1 MSNHSLLY
9 FYPWVRQGA
18 ATSIALTDK
27 VSGPDAEIQPA
38 NVQLPISLWL
48 NDNQTQAD
56 ITQTVNLYGP
66 RDVTGIDPRQ
76 IVRMEPHPLTANFEP
91 NYLAAIEFDSPDF
104 PWLFSPLS
112 AGENQRLR
120 PWIVLV
126 VVKKQDGVELNRQP
140 EKPLPILSIQ
150 APAKPGD
157 ELPDL
162 SESDL
167 WVHAQAVTDQAF
179 SNQVQALQQ
188 SPERTLSRL
197 LCPRRLLPN
206 TAYIACV
213 VPAFEVGR
221 IAAGLTPQDI
231 ASINNEIAT
240 LKPAWLSGEQ
250 SPDSVTLPV
259 YHHWVFSTGENDD
272 LESLV
277 KKLLPKEN
285 QATEL
290 PAEVGQFKLHI
301 GKADKEL
308 PNLPDIQ
315 DLLLPGL
322 LQPLSDPT
330 IKQQPV
336 PSVLADALSNILNLP
351 ADALVDSTADPVVA
365 PPIYGV
371 TYAISGPPQDFK
383 VGKLDGKAWLNKL
396 NLDPRHRVIAALG
409 TQYIQREQESL
420 MAAAW
425 EQIEKVQ
432 ELNRHRRQA
441 QLASVINLNTKEK
454 TFDHLSVNDLVQFTA
469 PAHNQMLARSQAT
482 GSSQLSNLSMIAKM
496 QMRSAIPANSSLI
509 FANGFEGSAL
519 RRIARPRG
527 AISRRFTQKVSVSS
541 VSSGSVKTIASPAVL
556 AAITHVERVKIGG
569 KVTQERF
576 LTAEEINNKSFNG
589 IDQWPNWVALSET
602 STGYWQLEKPFTRM
616 VASIPPEPKAEQIG
630 LKQKG
635 DIYYYDLDEIQAPDA
650 HTGFIDPDTGFK
662 KPRPKTGPLKPMQ
675 DRKVSHAEV
684 QTRKNAW
691 KEDWQAKHPPQPITL
706 NPSNTT
712 DDERNRWAIFN
723 NLFKAAAS
731 KHVAA
736 ITPLSMQIRKIEPS
750 DLDLRL
756 YRIGFFYYRLDDD
769 IAWTLENDSMLINKS
784 FRTPVSLS
792 EREALRE
799 EWLQTNSSLI
809 NTEVLQIPDEAEVKT
824 EILGQLADNIKV
836 EDDVSVVAHPLF
848 GYPVYEAL
856 LELAPE
862 YIIPNLDQVP
872 FNSARLMATNR
883 QFIEAFLVGL
893 NTEMAREFLW
903 REYPTDQ
910 RGTCFH
916 HFWDTQTS
924 GLNDET
930 PRDIKDIHLWDRSLG
945 YNSPNPANAEP
956 VVLLIR
962 GELLQRYPGA
972 IIYAVPAEA
981 DGLGLHP
988 SSDQSKIKYPLF
1000 RENLPPDVAL
1010 IGFALAPEKLK
1021 SGSGWFFIIK
1031 EQPSEPR
1038 FGFDKAPDETL
1049 EEAETLNDL
1058 TWGHLV
1064 SKLEDL
1070 QSLNHIKV
1078 AQTPSHAAAAFNDA
1092 HVEWGKNAAHMA
1104 RIAMQ
1109 RPFFVAIH
1117 ANQLLR

>member
-18 ATSIALTDK
+18 ATNVALTDK
-27 VSGPDAEIQPA
+27 LSGPDAEIQPA
-38 NVQLPISLWL
+38 NVQLPLSLWL
-48 NDNQTQAD
+48 NDNQTQAAD

-66 RDVTGIDPRQ
+66 RDITGIDPRQ
-76 IVRMEPHPLTANFEP
+76 IVRMEPNPFTVNFEP
-91 NYLAAIEFDSPDF
+91 NYLPAIEFDSPDF

-162 SESDL
+162 AESDF
-167 WVHAQAVTDQAF
+167 WVHAQAVADQAF

-206 TAYIACV
+206 TAYTACV

-221 IAAGLTPQDI
+221 IAAGLPPQDL

-259 YHHWVFSTGENDD
+259 YHHWEFSTGENDD
-272 LESLV
+272 FESLV
-277 KKLLPKEN
+277 KKLLPKGN
-285 QATEL
+285 QTTEL
-290 PAEVGQFKLHI
+290 PAEIGQFKLHI
-301 GKADKEL
+301 GQADKEL
-308 PNLPDIQ
+308 PDLPDMQ
-315 DLLLPGL
+315 ELPLSGL
-322 LQPLSDPT
+322 LQPVSDIT
-330 IKQQPV
+330 IERQSI
-336 PSVLADALSNILNLP
+336 PSVLADALSTILNLP
-351 ADALVDSTADPVVA
+351 ADALIDSTVIDPVVA

-371 TYAISGPPQDFK
+371 TFAISGQPKEFK
-383 VGKLDGKAWLNKL
+383 VGQPVGKAWLNEL

-432 ELNRHRRQA
+432 ELNKQRRQT
-441 QLASVINLNTKEK
+441 QLASVINLNTKER
-454 TFDHLSVNDLVQFTA
+454 TFDRLSVNDLVQFTA

-482 GSSQLSNLSMIAKM
+482 GSGQVSNLSMIAKM
-496 QMRSAIPANSSLI
+496 QMRSAIPANSGFI
-509 FANGFEGSAL
+509 FAKGLEGSAL
-519 RRIARPRG
+519 RRITRPRG
-527 AISRRFTQKVSVSS
+527 AITRRFVKQDTVSKVSSRLIDILATSVLMTTSS
-541 VSSGSVKTIASPAVL
+541 T
-556 AAITHVERVKIGG
+556 ERVKIGG
-569 KVTQERF
+569 KVTQQSF
-576 LTAEEINNKSFNG
+576 LTAENINNKSFSGN
-589 IDQWPNWVALSET
+589 DQWPNWLALSE
-602 STGYWQLEKPFTRM
+602 SGSGYWQLEQPFTKTIP
-616 VASIPPEPKAEQIG
+616 SIPPEPTADDIG
-630 LKQKG
+630 LQQVG
-635 DIYYYDLDEIQAPDA
+635 DTYFEVIEDDFQEPEADG
-650 HTGFIDPDTGFK
+650 GFIDPDTGV
-662 KPRPKTGPLKPMQ
+662 PRPRPRTGPLKPRQ
-675 DRKVSHAEV
+675 NRIVISHATV
-684 QTRKNAW
+684 QALKNQWIENWRA
-691 KEDWQAKHPPQPITL
+691 EHPPQPITV
-706 NPSNTT
+706 NPPDPT
-712 DDERNRWAIFN
+712 DDEKSRWALFS

-736 ITPLSMQIRKIEPS
+736 ITPLSMQTQKIEPS

-756 YRIGFFYYRLDDD
+756 YRIGHFYYRLDDD
-769 IAWTLENDSMLINKS
+769 ISWTLENDSKLINKS

-836 EDDVSVVAHPLF
+836 DDDVSVVAHPVF
-848 GYPVYEAL
+848 AYPVYEAL

-862 YIIPNLDQVP
+862 YILPNLDKVP
-872 FNSARLMATNR
+872 YNSANLMVANS
-883 QFIEAFLVGL
+883 QFIEAFLVGM

-916 HFWDTQTS
+916 HFWDTQNS
-924 GLNDET
+924 VSSSET
-930 PRDIKDIHLWDRSLG
+930 PRDIKDIHLWDGLLG
-945 YNSPNPANAEP
+945 NNNPNPVNAEP
-956 VVLLIR
+956 VVLLLR

-972 IIYAVPAEA
+972 IIYAVPAET
-981 DGLGLHP
+981 DGLGLRP
-988 SSDQSKIKYPLF
+988 SSDQSKVKYPFF

-1010 IGFALAPEKLK
+1010 IGFALSPAN
-1021 SGSGWFFIIK
+1021 SIAG
-1031 EQPSEPR
+1031 R
-1038 FGFDKAPDETL
+1038 AGFLLSKNNPVNRASV
-1049 EEAETLNDL
+1049 L
-1058 TWGHLV
+1058 TRLPM
-1064 SKLEDL
+1064 K
-1070 QSLNHIKV
+1070 
-1078 AQTPSHAAAAFNDA
+1078 
-1092 HVEWGKNAAHMA
+1092 
-1104 RIAMQ
+1104 R
-1109 RPFFVAIH
+1109 
-1117 ANQLLR
+1117 